1 MEALQAVAH
10 QIKLIRKRMRKQQ
23 CKEEDMACLSA
34 RLSWQVV
41 AVYVYSG
48 NDLDVAAGFL
58 QSKLPKNETHNMED
72 LRARV
77 QRAYRSAPAAGVV
90 ALCHEAGVETHGAQ
104 PLVRACRYVVEAR
117 LYEWLLDQ
125 NCHRG
130 VAPSRGQLVKF
141 ALSIVPEEPPS
152 EVQRRAEK
160 PLRGSGRVQRRW
172 LQSFRKNWG
181 AKLGTLQ
188 IVQPMPLHQKQEKAG
203 WEFSFSITMCG
214 PHFGVHFWGPK
225 MGSALLVFFWGP
237 HFGVHNSDPKTR
249 SIFPLFFVKVVAF
262 YRWLNGALNGSPKL
276 PLIVNMDECS
286 LAYHQTGIRGT
297 VLRTQPLRSVR
308 PEDRARLG
316 DRRGNITYMASIC
329 NDPSFSN
336 VLPQILLGNCQ
347 RFAKRVVEELKP
359 SLPGNLFLWREK
371 SAWNNRFQMRRYIKL
386 LRQCLGDEVFQ
397 M

>member
-1 MEALQAVAH
+1 MADDVEALQAVAH

-77 QRAYRSAPAAGVV
+77 QRAYRSAPTAGVV
-90 ALCHEAGVETHGAQ
+90 ALCHDEGVETHGAQ

-214 PHFGVHFWGPK
+214 PHFGVHLWGPK
-225 MGSALLVFFWGP
+225 MGSDLFFFWVP

-249 SIFPLFFVKVVAF
+249 SIFPHFFCEGGGLLQMAE
-262 YRWLNGALNGSPKL
+262 W
-276 PLIVNMDECS
+276 
-286 LAYHQTGIRGT
+286 
-297 VLRTQPLRSVR
+297 
-308 PEDRARLG
+308 RLEWEPQ
-316 DRRGNITYMASIC
+316 ASAHC
-329 NDPSFSN
+329 
-336 VLPQILLGNCQ
+336 
-347 RFAKRVVEELKP
+347 
-359 SLPGNLFLWREK
+359 
-371 SAWNNRFQMRRYIKL
+371 
-386 LRQCLGDEVFQ
+386 
-397 M
+397 

>member
-1 MEALQAVAH
+1 MKVA
-10 QIKLIRKRMRKQQ
+10 
-23 CKEEDMACLSA
+23 
-34 RLSWQVV
+34 
-41 AVYVYSG
+41 
-48 NDLDVAAGFL
+48 
-58 QSKLPKNETHNMED
+58 
-72 LRARV
+72 
-77 QRAYRSAPAAGVV
+77 
-90 ALCHEAGVETHGAQ
+90 
-104 PLVRACRYVVEAR
+104 
-117 LYEWLLDQ
+117 
-125 NCHRG
+125 
-130 VAPSRGQLVKF
+130 
-141 ALSIVPEEPPS
+141 
-152 EVQRRAEK
+152 
-160 PLRGSGRVQRRW
+160 
-172 LQSFRKNWG
+172 
-181 AKLGTLQ
+181 
-188 IVQPMPLHQKQEKAG
+188 
-203 WEFSFSITMCG
+203 
-214 PHFGVHFWGPK
+214 
-225 MGSALLVFFWGP
+225 
-237 HFGVHNSDPKTR
+237 
-249 SIFPLFFVKVVAF
+249 AF

-397 M
+397 MREVFLVVDMASCHLHPSIPAVARSQGLRMVLVPAGLTSILQPLDTHVFRPFRAKMQELWLACRSNHETGEVSLREWLRLVCKAIQAVVCEQDWEHAFERVGYLYGQALVSPKLLASLEWDSLPLVSPGLPGIGQAASMFPRKSQANVPMWVEWKDPEPYTRIQTLD